1 MSKKAG
7 KATLNKGRSSWCII
21 FRHPIC
27 QAADK
32 KQRLRVRRGLGT
44 SDQVLAQR
52 LVDQLNEILEDPTM
66 WTLGSRERA
75 GAKFDPR
82 IVDAFYDPMQPE
94 GHDPWAA
101 RDAVIPLPG
110 GRDADDGYARVQF
123 VGTTGAGKT
132 TVVRQ
137 LLGTDPDQERFP
149 SISAA
154 KTTICDI
161 EVVMRPGDFDAVVT
175 FIPRDR
181 VRQYIEECVSAAI
194 ASKLEGASDR
204 DVLRRFLEHSEQRFR
219 LSYILGNPMLLRE
232 SNEKELSDEGDSD
245 DLVGAEAVELSDEE
259 KKGLLETL
267 DRHLDQIEALAESSR
282 DSLEATAREFGI
294 KLGEA
299 SKQDR
304 EVLQSLIDDQMADD
318 ERFHEL
324 IDAVLEDVEE
334 RFSLISDGALER
346 SRDEWPLK
354 WTFSSDDR
362 REFIKS
368 VNRFSS
374 NYAPSFGRLLTPLV
388 EGIRVA
394 GPFSPEWGDNN
405 TPKLVLMDGQG
416 IGHTADSTSSLST
429 SITSRFQL
437 ADAIVLVDNAAQP
450 MQAAPCAVLQ
460 TLVASGHESKLIV
473 IFTHF
478 DEVKGDNLKGLAARK
493 DHVLGSFD
501 NAAHALGKAFGREAE
516 SALRR
521 LIPDRVVFLA
531 NIQKKLEKNARLTQS
546 ELGRLLSAIASTIQP
561 VGPVEYRPVYD
572 VANLVLTVQKATQE
586 YHDCWKGIL
595 GMGTR
600 SGVAPEHWT
609 RVKALTRRL
618 GIFHVDE
625 YDTLR
630 PVADLIRLLQVHVSQ
645 FLASPLSWEP
655 KTPAEDSEE
664 RQAAIDMI
672 RKEVFTRLHGLS
684 RRRLLEERLSGWVG
698 AYEHRGEGSTRV
710 RARDIVT
717 LYEEAAPVPNEM
729 PGPDANEFLFEIRE
743 LIAESVQASG
753 GILRGWT
760 RSAELNVA

>member
-1 MSKKAG
+1 MSKKSG
-7 KATLNKGRSSWCII
+7 KASLSKGRSSWCVI

-44 SDQVLAQR
+44 SDQGQAQQ
-52 LVDQLNEILEDPTM
+52 LVDQLNEILDDPTM

-75 GAKFDPR
+75 GARFDTR
-82 IVDAFYDPMQPE
+82 IVAAFFDPMQPE
-94 GHDPWAA
+94 GHDPWAV
-101 RDAVIPLPG
+101 RDGAIPLPG
-110 GRDADDGYARVQF
+110 GKDADDGYARVQF

-161 EVVMRPGDFDAVVT
+161 EIVMQPGNFDAVVT

-194 ASKLEGASDR
+194 ASKLENASDR

-232 SNEKELSDEGDSD
+232 SNENELSDDGDSD
-245 DLVGAEAVELSDEE
+245 DSGGDEDAELSDDE
-259 KKGLLETL
+259 KKKLLETL
-267 DRHLDQIEALAESSR
+267 DRHLDQIRALAESSR
-282 DSLEATAREFGI
+282 DALEATAREFGI

-304 EVLQSLIDDQMADD
+304 EVLQSLIDDQMAED

-334 RFSLISDGALER
+334 RFYLVSDKTLER
-346 SRDEWPLK
+346 GRDGWPLK
-354 WTFSSDDR
+354 WVFSTDDR
-362 REFIKS
+362 REFIKR
-368 VNRFSS
+368 VNQFSS

-394 GPFSPEWGDNN
+394 GPFSPEWGGDNI
-405 TPKLVLMDGQG
+405 PKLVLMDGQG

-429 SITSRFQL
+429 SITSRFQI

-473 IFTHF
+473 TFTHF

-521 LIPDRVVFLA
+521 LVPDRIVFLA
-531 NIQKKLEKNARLTQS
+531 NIQKKLEKSARLTQS
-546 ELGRLLSAIASTIQP
+546 ELGRLLTAIASTIQP
-561 VGPVEYRPVYD
+561 VGPVKYKPVYD

-595 GMGTR
+595 GLGTR

-625 YDTLR
+625 YDTMR

-645 FLASPLSWEP
+645 FLSSPLAWEP
-655 KTPAEDSEE
+655 SAPAEDSEV

-684 RRRLLEERLSGWVG
+684 RRRLLEERLSGWVM

-760 RSAELNVA
+760 RSPDLNVA